1 MIDTHAHLYLDV
13 FDEDR
18 EAVVERSRKA
28 GIQEIWLPGI
38 DTDSLA
44 SMEALSNKYP
54 NLFRLF
60 AGLHPCEVNAGF
72 QEKLDCIATAIASG
86 RYAGIGEIG
95 LDLYWDKT
103 FLAEQI
109 KALTI
114 QLDLALRFD
123 LPVILHVRDAFDE
136 IMPMIRSYYG
146 RGLRGIFHSFAG
158 TYEQALELTGEGFLI
173 GVNGSVTFK
182 RSSLAAFL
190 NQLPLT
196 SLVTET
202 DSPYLAPV
210 PHRGKR
216 NEPANIPLIVQFMA
230 DCFQLPAADI
240 RAQSIANAQG
250 LFAASKKDIAG

>member
-1 MIDTHAHLYLDV
+1 MIDTHAHIYLDV

-18 EAVVERSRKA
+18 DAMVERSRLA

-44 SMEALSNKYP
+44 SMETLSNRHPGY
-54 NLFRLF
+54 FRLF
-60 AGLHPCEVNAGF
+60 AGLHPCEVSAGF
-72 QEKLDCIATAIASG
+72 QEKLTNIASAIQSG

-103 FLAEQI
+103 FLSEQL
-109 KALTI
+109 KALTF
-114 QLDLALRFD
+114 QLDLALQFD
-123 LPVILHVRDAFDE
+123 VPVILHVRDAFHE
-136 IMPMIRSYYG
+136 IMPLIRSYYG

-158 TYEQALELTGEGFLI
+158 SLDQALELTDQGFLLGI
-173 GVNGSVTFK
+173 NGSVTFK
-182 RSSLAAFL
+182 RSPLAEFL
-190 NQLPLT
+190 NQLPLS

-216 NEPANIPLIVQFMA
+216 NEPTNIPLIIQFIA
-230 DCFQLPAADI
+230 NSFQLPAAEI
-240 RAQSIANAQG
+240 SAHSVANAQG
-250 LFAASKKDIAG
+250 LFTSSKKGVAG

>member
-38 DTDSLA
+38 DTDSLS
-44 SMEALSNKYP
+44 SMDDLSNKYP

-60 AGLHPCEVNAGF
+60 AGLHPCEVNRDF
-72 QEKLDCIATAIASG
+72 QRQLDGIATAIESG

-103 FLAEQI
+103 YLAEQI
-109 KALTI
+109 KVLTF

-136 IMPMIRSYYG
+136 IMHLIRSYYG
-146 RGLRGIFHSFAG
+146 SGLRGIFHSFAG
-158 TYEQALELTGEGFLI
+158 TYEQALELTDQGFLL
-173 GVNGSVTFK
+173 GVNGSITFK
-182 RSSLAAFL
+182 RSSFAAFL

-210 PHRGKR
+210 PYRGKR
-216 NEPANIPLIVQFMA
+216 NEPANISLIVQFMA

-240 RAQSIANAQG
+240 CAQSVANAQG
-250 LFAASKKDIAG
+250 LFTASQKDVAG